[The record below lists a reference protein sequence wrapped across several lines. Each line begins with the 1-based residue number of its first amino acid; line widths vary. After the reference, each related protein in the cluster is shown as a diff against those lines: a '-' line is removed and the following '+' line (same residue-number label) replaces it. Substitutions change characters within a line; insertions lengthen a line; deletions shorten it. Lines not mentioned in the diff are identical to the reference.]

1 MLTLTVG
8 KNGEDYYTI
17 QEAINAVPYE
27 EKARIII
34 SEGLY
39 EEKIFSDKSD
49 ISLEGKGK
57 VVIRWSDFAKEMMYF
72 QKL

>member
-34 SEGLY
+34 SEARRRYSPTSL
-39 EEKIFSDKSD
+39 
-49 ISLEGKGK
+49 ISVWRARG
-57 VVIRWSDFAKEMMYF
+57 RS
-72 QKL
+72 